1 MARFCLVRHVDTS
14 NRSIFLPGGG
24 QSVRVCVCLCVQHV
38 CVDGRMWR
46 MTGSLTKWMKG
57 TTTGEVN
64 MRSVS
69 DRLRGWRKVEPSLEL
84 FTESSTDSH
93 I

>member
-1 MARFCLVRHVDTS
+1 
-14 NRSIFLPGGG
+14 
-24 QSVRVCVCLCVQHV
+24 
-38 CVDGRMWR
+38 